1 MFYAEFQHL
10 QYLMSQLNLLQCCV
24 WVIMDSL
31 KKIPQLISNV
41 YTLWLTQGHGC
52 ILATWSM
59 FSSLIKPGGCCINIW
74 LSHSFF
80 KWIKPITCDKVY
92 LCTAYIQSVQKWYIV
107 SQSSFALQQLNV
119 TLTRGK
125 IDFQFK
131 NTLHPKAVKLKKRLD
146 SKDLL
151 RLSQADTLPSASQ
164 S

>member
-1 MFYAEFQHL
+1 ML
-10 QYLMSQLNLLQCCV
+10 CV
-24 WVIMDSL
+24 SNNGQFKKNSTTHFKRLYIMINSRSWVH
-31 KKIPQLISNV
+31 ISNLGV
-41 YTLWLTQGHGC
+41 C
-52 ILATWSM
+52 SP
-59 FSSLIKPGGCCINIW
+59 FIKPGGCCINIW